1 MTRLVRNPSLAPA
14 RALAPV
20 SIPAAFAHHVVRD
33 PNAPAVTCGAQT
45 LSRGELDRRSN
56 QRARLL
62 QSRGVGAGDFVAIA
76 LPNGIEFFET
86 TFAIWKLGATPAPV
100 SHRLPAAE
108 LQALVDTLAP
118 RLIIGAPEGAVSGHE
133 QLAAN
138 APLTSDF
145 ADDPLPD
152 IVAPHLK
159 AIASGGSTGRPK
171 VIVDAG
177 RAVMDPTNPIAG
189 MVMDDTVLNPGP
201 LYHAA
206 PFGLTHM
213 ALCWGGH
220 VIQMERFEPETALSL
235 MQAHR
240 VRYAFF
246 VPTMMHRVWRAL
258 ERGAAFDSE
267 ALELVMHV
275 AAVCPV
281 WLKEKWIDWLG
292 PERIWEFY
300 GGTEGFG
307 ATSITGAEWLT
318 RRGSVGRA
326 GAGAELAILDESGQA
341 LPPGEI
347 GGIYFR
353 PAGGTNST
361 YRYLGAEAQRRG
373 DWETFGDLGH
383 LDADGYLYI
392 ADRRTDLIISGGAN
406 VYPAEVEAALDLHPA
421 VLSSAVIGLPDE
433 DLGQR
438 VHAIVQ
444 LDPAYG
450 EAVSPEALAAFLA
463 TRLVR
468 YKTPRTYEFVAT
480 PLRDD
485 AGKVR
490 RSALRSDRS

>member
-1 MTRLVRNPSLAPA
+1 MTRLVRTPSLSPA
-14 RALAPV
+14 KPLEPV
-20 SIPAAFAHHVVRD
+20 SIPQAFAYHAARD
-33 PNAPAVTCGAQT
+33 PDAPAVTCGGTT
-45 LSRGELDRRSN
+45 LSRGALDRRSN

-62 QSRGVGAGDFVAIA
+62 KAHGVQAGDFVSIA
-76 LPNGIEFFET
+76 LPNGLEFFET
-86 TFAIWKLGATPAPV
+86 TFAVWKLGATPAPV
-100 SHRLPAAE
+100 SHRLPPAE
-108 LQALVDTLAP
+108 LQALVDTLQP
-118 RLIIGAPEGAVSGHE
+118 KLLIGAPAGAVTGHA
-133 QLAAN
+133 QLPAGLE
-138 APLTSDF
+138 LTADLSDE
-145 ADDPLPD
+145 PLPD
-152 IVAPHLK
+152 RVATHLK

-189 MVMDDTVLNPGP
+189 MVVDDTVLNPGP

-220 VIQMERFEPETALSL
+220 VIQMERFDPHEALRL
-235 MQAHR
+235 MEAHR

-246 VPTMMHRVWRAL
+246 VPTMMHRIWRAV
-258 ERGAAFDSE
+258 EQGASFRDD

-275 AAVCPV
+275 AAICPV
-281 WLKEKWIDWLG
+281 WLKAKWIEWLG
-292 PERIWEFY
+292 PDRIWEFY

-307 ATSITGAEWLT
+307 ATSITGREWLAHP
-318 RRGSVGRA
+318 GSVGRA
-326 GAGAELAILDESGQA
+326 GAGAELVILDEAGEPCA
-341 LPPGEI
+341 PGEI
-347 GGIYFR
+347 GGVYFR
-353 PAGGTNST
+353 PAAGPNST

-373 DWETFGDLGH
+373 DWETFGDMGH
-383 LDADGYLYI
+383 LDAEGYLYL

-406 VYPAEVEAALDLHPA
+406 VYPAEVEAALETHPA

-438 VHAIVQ
+438 IHAIVQ
-444 LDPAYG
+444 LDPQRAQG
-450 EAVSPEALAAFLA
+450 VSPEALADFLA

-468 YKTPRTYEFVAT
+468 YKTPRGYEFVDA

-490 RSALRSDRS
+490 RSALRAARM